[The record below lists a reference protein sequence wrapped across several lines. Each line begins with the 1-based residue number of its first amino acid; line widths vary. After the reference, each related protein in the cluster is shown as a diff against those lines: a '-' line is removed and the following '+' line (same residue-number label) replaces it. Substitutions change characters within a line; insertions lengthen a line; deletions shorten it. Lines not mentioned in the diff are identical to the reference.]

1 MHGNDAGEVNMRL
14 IVHMGLHKTGST
26 YLQHIFNDNHE
37 ALLGRGVYYQKQ
49 PGYPAHHF
57 GAWDILRGDTSATA
71 AMVGQARIAGC
82 HTHILS
88 TEDRERA
95 SIDGTSAS
103 QISWSARAAGLGGT
117 ESHKVPTRPRGY
129 LRHHN

>member
-57 GAWDILRGDTSATA
+57 GAWDILRGDTSRSEEHTSELQSL
-71 AMVGQARIAGC
+71 MRISYAVFC
-82 HTHILS
+82 LKKNKNTNKHSDNRKI
-88 TEDRERA
+88 
-95 SIDGTSAS
+95 SINNEQT
-103 QISWSARAAGLGGT
+103 QL
-117 ESHKVPTRPRGY
+117 K
-129 LRHHN
+129 